1 MSERGATTGLRT
13 GPSTGLRTGIYDLG
27 YRRYEGARLGRSY
40 AVLSLYL
47 YTLRAIFGLGRSAMS
62 KVFPIGLAII
72 ASVPAL
78 IQLAVAA
85 VAPENFEY
93 TSPQN
98 YFGFV
103 SLVLALFCAVAAPE
117 VIGRDQRNHTL
128 SLYFS
133 RSLSR
138 ADYVTAKLAAL
149 GSGVFLVLVIP
160 QALLLAGNAVS
171 TDEIVD
177 YMKTNVDLLPPIL
190 GSAILIGTMMS
201 GVSLAIGSQTPRRAW
216 ATGAVI
222 AYFVIAAALG
232 SILFE
237 TLGGEDGGYALLLS
251 PFAVLNGAVSWIFS
265 VEPEAGGEVA
275 KADLAGA
282 IYFLAATGYCVLSL
296 GLLYRRFI
304 RMAV

>member
-1 MSERGATTGLRT
+1 MSERG
-13 GPSTGLRTGIYDLG
+13 STSALRTGIYDLG
-27 YRRYEGARLGRSY
+27 YRRYEGGRLGRPY

-72 ASVPAL
+72 AMVPAL

-85 VAPENFEY
+85 VAPAEFEY
-93 TSPQN
+93 TSPEN

-103 SLVLALFCAVAAPE
+103 SLVLALFCAVSAPE

-138 ADYVTAKLAAL
+138 VDYVSAKLAAL
-149 GSGVFLVLVIP
+149 GSGVFMVLVIP

-171 TDEIVD
+171 TEEIVD
-177 YMKTNVDLLPPIL
+177 YMKGNVDLLPPIL
-190 GSAILIGTMMS
+190 AGALLIGGMMS

-222 AYFVIAAALG
+222 AYFVIATALG

-237 TLGGEDGGYALLLS
+237 TIGGDDGGYALLLS
-251 PFAVLNGAVSWIFS
+251 PFAVLNGAVSWIFGAES
-265 VEPEAGGEVA
+265 EAGSEVA
-275 KADLAGA
+275 EAGLDGVT
-282 IYFLAATGYCVLSL
+282 YLAAALGYTALSL
-296 GLLYRRFI
+296 GLLYRRFS

>member
-1 MSERGATTGLRT
+1 MSERS
-13 GPSTGLRTGIYDLG
+13 GPSPGLRTGIYDLG
-27 YRRYEGARLGRSY
+27 YRSYDGARLGRVY
-40 AVLSLYL
+40 AAWSLYI

-78 IQLAVAA
+78 VQLAVAA
-85 VAPENFEY
+85 IAPEDFEY
-93 TSPQN
+93 ATPED

-117 VIGRDQRNHTL
+117 VIGRDQRHRTL

-138 ADYVTAKLAAL
+138 QDYVTAKLAAL
-149 GSGVFLVLVIP
+149 GSAVFLVLVAP
-160 QALLLAGNAVS
+160 QAILLAGNAVA

-177 YMKTNVDLLPPIL
+177 YVKENVELVPPIL
-190 GSAILIGTMMS
+190 GSALLIGTMMS
-201 GVSLAIGSQTPRRAW
+201 GISLAIASQTPRRAW

-237 TLGGEDGGYALLLS
+237 TISGDGGGYALLLS
-251 PFAVLNGAVSWIFS
+251 PFAVLGGAVYWIFS
-265 VEPEAGGEVA
+265 TELEIGSEFSEADIEGVYYFVA
-275 KADLAGA
+275 AVGYSVVSLA
-282 IYFLAATGYCVLSL
+282 V
-296 GLLYRRFI
+296 LYRRFA
-304 RMAV
+304 RLAV

>member
-1 MSERGATTGLRT
+1 
-13 GPSTGLRTGIYDLG
+13 
-27 YRRYEGARLGRSY
+27 
-40 AVLSLYL
+40 
-47 YTLRAIFGLGRSAMS
+47 
-62 KVFPIGLAII
+62 
-72 ASVPAL
+72 
-78 IQLAVAA
+78 
-85 VAPENFEY
+85 
-93 TSPQN
+93 
-98 YFGFV
+98 
-103 SLVLALFCAVAAPE
+103 
-117 VIGRDQRNHTL
+117 
-128 SLYFS
+128 
-133 RSLSR
+133 
-138 ADYVTAKLAAL
+138 
-149 GSGVFLVLVIP
+149 
-160 QALLLAGNAVS
+160 
-171 TDEIVD
+171 
-177 YMKTNVDLLPPIL
+177 VDLLPPIL

>member
-1 MSERGATTGLRT
+1 
-13 GPSTGLRTGIYDLG
+13 LRTGIYDLG
-27 YRRYEGARLGRSY
+27 YRRYEGGRLGRLY

-72 ASVPAL
+72 AMVPAL

-85 VAPENFEY
+85 VAPAEFEY
-93 TSPQN
+93 TSPEN

-103 SLVLALFCAVAAPE
+103 SLVLALFCAVSAPE

-138 ADYVTAKLAAL
+138 VDYVSAKLAAL
-149 GSGVFLVLVIP
+149 GSGVFMVLVIP

-171 TDEIVD
+171 TEEIVD
-177 YMKTNVDLLPPIL
+177 YMKGNVDLLPPIL
-190 GSAILIGTMMS
+190 AGALLIGGMMS
-201 GVSLAIGSQTPRRAW
+201 GASLAIGSQTPRRAW

-222 AYFVIAAALG
+222 AYFVIATALG

-237 TLGGEDGGYALLLS
+237 TIGGDDGGYALLLS
-251 PFAVLNGAVSWIFS
+251 PFAVLNGAVSWIFGA
-265 VEPEAGGEVA
+265 EPEAGSEVA
-275 KADLAGA
+275 EAGLDGVT
-282 IYFLAATGYCVLSL
+282 YLAAALGYTVLSL
-296 GLLYRRFI
+296 GLLYRRFT